1 MTPDAFQQQEKPV
14 HIHADDAQPIV
25 FHPANDD
32 LFVRTGQEVI
42 ASCQLGIGLEL
53 WLKEVDTVIEDVR
66 AWCQANP
73 AVQSCHVAVFRGRV
87 NLFFIPVSAS
97 YDCQLGLELSDL
109 TARLYQ
115 QYNIGMIEVHQLPD
129 RELSRFMP
137 LSASRKIY
145 VQQAAA
151 H

>member
-1 MTPDAFQQQEKPV
+1 MTQDAIQQDAPI
-14 HIHADDAQPIV
+14 HIRVGDIQPIV

-32 LFVRTGQEVI
+32 LFVRTGKEVI

-53 WLKEVDTVIEDVR
+53 WLKEVDAVIEDVK

-73 AVQSCHVAVFRGRV
+73 AVSICHVAVFRGRV
-87 NLFFIPVSAS
+87 NLFFIPASAS
-97 YDCQLGLELSDL
+97 YDCQLGLLLSDL

-115 QYNIGMIEVHQLPD
+115 QYNVGMIEVHQLPD

-137 LSASRKIY
+137 LSASRMIY
-145 VQQAAA
+145 VHQAAA